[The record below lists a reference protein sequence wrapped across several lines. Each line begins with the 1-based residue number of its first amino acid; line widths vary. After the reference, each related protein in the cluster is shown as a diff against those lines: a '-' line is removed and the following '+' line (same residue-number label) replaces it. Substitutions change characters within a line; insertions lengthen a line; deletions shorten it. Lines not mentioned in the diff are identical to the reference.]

1 MSTFRKENLQI
12 LIELSTFAK
21 EKMRKRICLLK
32 GDSTIMMKQLKAMWK
47 GLLTMAF
54 AIAVFM
60 ICIFPY
66 RALMNYHE
74 QRHLFRWNI
83 YYFQEQCTGLDGL
96 CEYVVSWMT
105 QFFYIG
111 WLGAAVIAVLA
122 VAIQQAIWL
131 IFRLIRINKAIVY
144 PFTFIPSILLFY
156 YVFIPQEYKDDSQF
170 REAVEYDYLVRA
182 QKWNRIL
189 GKSYNH
195 PPETMNGIWCTN
207 YALGMKGMLLDD
219 MFYYKQDGPDGLL
232 MDALRI
238 HPLAL
243 YSLSD
248 ISFEIGMINS
258 AERFA
263 FDVKQRLPDN
273 HKSGRIYQR
282 LAEANLVNGHYK
294 IARRYMHVLQS
305 TLFYGRWA
313 NHYLAILGDEQAIDN
328 DARYGALRL
337 KRQKQND
344 QLMYAKD
351 QILAQLV
358 EENPKN
364 KLAADY
370 LLAYTM
376 LRLDLEKVTDYTLRL
391 KDKVYQHVPKAVQ
404 ESIAGYWILSHPND
418 SLPMPIGKEIFQTT
432 ASYFSI
438 VNKTGNMFDPS
449 LDVPPYNQSYWHYHT
464 QATVKLKQ
472 QRP

>member
-1 MSTFRKENLQI
+1 M
-12 LIELSTFAK
+12 IEMSTFAK

-32 GDSTIMMKQLKAMWK
+32 GDSTIMMKRLKAMWK

-182 QKWNRIL
+182 RKWNRIL

-418 SLPMPIGKEIFQTT
+418 SLPMPINKEVFQTT

-449 LDVPPYNQSYWHYHT
+449 LDVPPYKQSYWHYHT

>member
-12 LIELSTFAK
+12 LIEMSTFAK

-182 QKWNRIL
+182 RKWNRIL

-328 DARYGALRL
+328 DTRYGALRL

-418 SLPMPIGKEIFQTT
+418 SLPMPISKEIFQTT

>member
-12 LIELSTFAK
+12 LIEMSTFAK

-32 GDSTIMMKQLKAMWK
+32 GDSTIMMKRLKAMWK

-96 CEYVVSWMT
+96 CEYVVSWIT

-182 QKWNRIL
+182 RKWNRIL

-263 FDVKQRLPDN
+263 FDAKQRLPDN
-273 HKSGRIYQR
+273 HKSGRLYQR

-418 SLPMPIGKEIFQTT
+418 SLPMPINKEIFQTT

>member
-12 LIELSTFAK
+12 LIEMSTFAK

-32 GDSTIMMKQLKAMWK
+32 GDSTIMMKRLKAMWK

-60 ICIFPY
+60 ICIFPF

-182 QKWNRIL
+182 RKWNRIL

-328 DARYGALRL
+328 DARYGTLRL

>member
-12 LIELSTFAK
+12 LIEMSTFAK

-32 GDSTIMMKQLKAMWK
+32 GDSTIMMKRLKAMWK

-131 IFRLIRINKAIVY
+131 ILRLIRINKAIVY

-182 QKWNRIL
+182 RKWNRIL

-418 SLPMPIGKEIFQTT
+418 SLPMPINKEVFQTT

>member
-12 LIELSTFAK
+12 LIEMSTFAK

-32 GDSTIMMKQLKAMWK
+32 GDSTIMMKRLKAMWK

-182 QKWNRIL
+182 RKWNRIL

-328 DARYGALRL
+328 DTRYGALRL

-418 SLPMPIGKEIFQTT
+418 SLPMPINKEVFQTT

-449 LDVPPYNQSYWHYHT
+449 LDVPPYKQSYWHYHT